1 MASSSEVVIT
11 PPCQHKIAVA
21 RLPLT
26 WMSSD
31 FTCTPL
37 SPPALK
43 KIADSP
49 PLSAPPWL
57 GRGVSSSSKHLPH
70 QRRAKYRLS
79 KKASPDPPLTPNH
92 HLDGLA
98 EYFTGD
104 RRRCGRAPKHIASTR
119 RGKRPYWRCWSS
131 IPSHAT
137 TPSTGGGQR
146 GRRRRKCTRL
156 G

>member
-1 MASSSEVVIT
+1 MASSSEVVIM
-11 PPCQHKIAVA
+11 PPCPEA
-21 RLPLT
+21 RLPPV

-43 KIADSP
+43 EIAGIP

-57 GRGVSSSSKHLPH
+57 GRGVSSSKHQPH
-70 QRRAKYRLS
+70 QRIDKYRLS
-79 KKASPDPPLTPNH
+79 KKASPDPPPTPNH

-104 RRRCGRAPKHIASTR
+104 RRRCGRAPEHVASPR

-137 TPSTGGGQR
+137 APSTGGGQR

-156 G
+156 D